1 MFEERGPAGAGIL
14 IPELIATAETGQPK
28 SGRSGWRSIPLI
40 WLLFVLASAGATIF
54 GFRMTRAA
62 AMIYSLTNAPRSA
75 PVKVYSRFFAD
86 QSTVSEFWIQGRK
99 SRLRIR
105 MLTPKGAPNAP
116 MIILVHG
123 FVREGAQ
130 NPVISALAEGLC
142 KSGLRVVVPYIAS
155 EQNFRIDPAAVD
167 EIDDVVRWSAKASG
181 EKVSLFGISYSGGMA
196 VSAAATPGYADLIKM
211 VFCVSGYNSV
221 DRVGRFYLH
230 DGAAGPNGRPYAV
243 APDGAALT
251 AMAMQYI
258 DELVPAAAVQPM
270 LAALNALA
278 DNRQPALTPGQRA
291 MLDDLLHVK
300 TPEMRARY
308 HAVLDRH
315 HAELAYLSPA
325 GKIQQVHASLYVLHG
340 AVDNIIPSTEAEWT
354 QAEALRKRNLKVII
368 TPWMHHAVL
377 APYVPAQ
384 EKVRVVFFVSQ
395 MLDEALDRVPEPAA
409 VH

>member
-1 MFEERGPAGAGIL
+1 MPECVETIGADNRKI
-14 IPELIATAETGQPK
+14 
-28 SGRSGWRSIPLI
+28 RVSGWRPVSLV
-40 WLLFVLASAGATIF
+40 WLLFVLIFAGATIF

-62 AMIYSLTNAPRSA
+62 ALIYSLTNAPRSA

-142 KSGLRVVVPYIAS
+142 KSGLRVVVPYIES
-155 EQNFRIDPAAVD
+155 EQNFRIEPAAVD

-181 EKVSLFGISYSGGMA
+181 EKVSLFGISYSGGMV
-196 VSAAATPGYADLIKM
+196 VSAAANPGYSDLVKM
-211 VFCVSGYNSV
+211 VFCVSGYNSI

-230 DGAAGPNGRPYAV
+230 DGAAGPDGKPYAV
-243 APDGAALT
+243 VPDAGALT
-251 AMAMQYI
+251 AMAMQYV
-258 DELVPAAAVQPM
+258 DDLVPPEDIQPM
-270 LAALNALA
+270 LAGLHAIAA
-278 DNRQPALTPGQRA
+278 NRRPAVTGGQSA
-291 MLDDLLHVK
+291 MLDDLVHVN

-308 HAVLDRH
+308 RAVLDRH

-325 GKIQQVHASLYVLHG
+325 GRIQQVHASVYVLHG
-340 AVDNIIPSTEAEWT
+340 AVDDIIPSTEAEWT
-354 QAEALRKRNLKVII
+354 QAEASHQRSVKVII

-377 APYVPAQ
+377 APYVPPQ

-395 MLDEALDRVPEPAA
+395 MLDEALNRVPEPV